1 MALERAQLQFQG
13 FFSEPLLA
21 CCSPSFS
28 SANSPNSRFFLLNLR
43 LLIWRGIQNI
53 DISVSISSEIAVVW
67 ISKSIF
73 FSVPPP
79 EVLAFRSTP
88 TAAWETIQLT
98 DIHRPDRQVISL
110 RGNPLVMNLGE

>member
-1 MALERAQLQFQG
+1 M
-13 FFSEPLLA
+13 
-21 CCSPSFS
+21 
-28 SANSPNSRFFLLNLR
+28 
-43 LLIWRGIQNI
+43 
-53 DISVSISSEIAVVW
+53 
-67 ISKSIF
+67 F

-110 RGNPLVMNLGE
+110 RGAQNEGNQPFQSDVQGGHDIANPDLMKFELRVSIHLL